1 LQLAATPGLVRRHKR
16 CTAMHGA
23 PAVLASLGVSKGVGA
38 SVTSAQERIATAVLV
53 PIVTAILGALG
64 IAFQDWRQRRSQ
76 VGRRR
81 LALEDASRQVSFA
94 AEWLNTRKLLADSPE
109 ALQEA
114 TARAGAWLEEASA
127 RVQAATPPPIG
138 ERPPVTLRRLL
149 LFYPLQGRA
158 AKIIRGAFYGCVGLV
173 IATTGNAITTAFD
186 PQIRSEYLLGNSTF
200 AIATAAVALGLRFWA
215 VAAEARRPRGEKRQR
230 ITLRRSSM
238 RFRRWLLLYRFRR
251 RTASLVRIIFYAT
264 LVFAFFWVMAA
275 LTEWGTPGF
284 AADLSYLIAVL
295 GYAVG
300 LRYWAA
306 SLETTRKESKA
317 GPPTTPATAF
327 EESEASGSW
336 SKPVRTDG

>member
-1 LQLAATPGLVRRHKR
+1 
-16 CTAMHGA
+16 MHGA
-23 PAVLASLGVSKGVGA
+23 PVVLASLGVSKGLGA

-64 IAFQDWRQRRSQ
+64 IALQDWRQRRSQ
-76 VGRRR
+76 AGRRR

-94 AEWLNTRKLLADSPE
+94 AEWLNTRKLLAESPE

-114 TARAGAWLEEASA
+114 TARAAAWLEEASA
-127 RVQAATPPPIG
+127 RVRAATPPPIG

-158 AKIIRGAFYGCVGLV
+158 ANIIRGAFYVCVGLV
-173 IATTGNAITTAFD
+173 IAATGNAISTAFD
-186 PQIRSEYLLGNSTF
+186 PKIRSEYLFGNSTLV
-200 AIATAAVALGLRFWA
+200 IAMAAVALGLRFWA
-215 VAAEARRPRGEKRQR
+215 VAAEARRPRAEKRQR
-230 ITLRRSSM
+230 ITLRRSLLLL
-238 RFRRWLLLYRFRR
+238 RRWLLLYRFRR
-251 RTASLVRIIFYAT
+251 RTAGLVRIIFYAS
-264 LVFAFFWVMAA
+264 LVFAFLLAIAA

-284 AADLSYLIAVL
+284 VADLSYLIAVL

-317 GPPTTPATAF
+317 GPPPTPATAF
-327 EESEASGSW
+327 EESQASGSW
-336 SKPVRTDG
+336 SRSVRTDG